1 MELHRKSV
9 QLGVIHSLVRF
20 IVGVYEAFD
29 TVNGRVAEYGIAVIL
44 ARDIAFSACNVL
56 TGLISAP
63 VTVFKLDG
71 LSAVGKS
78 GKLMT

>member
-1 MELHRKSV
+1 MELHRESV
-9 QLGVIHSLVRF
+9 QLGIIHSLVRF

-29 TVNGRVAEYGIAVIL
+29 AVNGRVAEYGIAVIL
-44 ARDIAFSACNVL
+44 ARDKAGSRFQVL
-56 TGLISAP
+56 TGLIAAS